1 MGYKI
6 TKILNDEKC
15 HNIIL
20 KHDKELKPALVGEEE
35 GKYNS
40 KIRQSSIKLLSD
52 DEKNLIIDD
61 LKEELNDVQF
71 AKYNVGDFYNW
82 HNDLWNKG
90 FEEITTVILL
100 NDEFEGGEFQIKTSD
115 NQIETYKLKIGESI
129 QFPAEVI
136 HRVKPVTEGTR
147 YSVAIWN
154 SIIKMPTDKIVQ
166 IV

>member
-1 MGYKI
+1 MRYKVN
-6 TKILNDEKC
+6 KILNDETC
-15 HNIIL
+15 FNIIL
-20 KHDKELKPALVGEEE
+20 KHHKEIKPALIED
-35 GKYNS
+35 GKYNP
-40 KIRQSSIKLLSD
+40 KIRQSLIKLLSQ

-61 LKEELNDVQF
+61 PKEELNIDVQF
-71 AKYNVGDFYNW
+71 AKYNIGDFYNW